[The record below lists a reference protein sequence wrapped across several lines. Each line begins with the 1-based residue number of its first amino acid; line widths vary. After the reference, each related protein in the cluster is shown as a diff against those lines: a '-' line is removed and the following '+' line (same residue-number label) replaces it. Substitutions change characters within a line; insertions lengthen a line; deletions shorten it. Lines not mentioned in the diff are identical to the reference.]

1 MAIKTKIK
9 KSFKLNC
16 KIYSSGLIKK
26 ERVEC
31 LILII
36 AEIAENDVKILL

>member
-16 KIYSSGLIKK
+16 KIYSSGLVKK
-26 ERVEC
+26 EIVV
-31 LILII
+31 LKII
-36 AEIAENDVKILL
+36 KVEIAEDYAKIL